1 MYDRE
6 LRKLALVSRVGL
18 IYRAPDGVLT
28 ALSDVPEDNPL
39 YVCAS
44 LREKMLHGA
53 DSQEMPYIYRDSFE
67 VYFACIKAPDGHYLI
82 GPMSSLPQSA
92 VVTRSFYY
100 SYDMKGSDYPT
111 LRTYTIQQILYIVEL
126 FAEGLTGKTYEETEL
141 LFLNKIAQKGTALH
155 EREQALFSLSED
167 DANEDSNTWRHS
179 YRQER
184 SMLDAVREGRVE
196 DALRISREMDE
207 DAGRL
212 SSHGLSHWKNLAI
225 VAITLTSR
233 AAIDGGL
240 SPDTAYRISGYYIQ
254 KCDACLTGTQACGMR
269 DYAIRDITTRVRD
282 KLTKAHTSNYTETCK
297 TYIAKHYREKLYLD
311 DIAEHLGISPTY
323 LSRLFKKDTG
333 IRLQDYINLVR
344 IDRASNMLKYSE
356 LSLSEIAEY
365 VHFPSQSDFGK
376 IFRQQMHMTPK
387 EYRDRYKAA
396 EYTEKKHNPQN

>member
-28 ALSDVPEDNPL
+28 ALYDVPEENPL

-141 LFLNKIAQKGTALH
+141 LFLNKIAQKSTATH
-155 EREQALFSLSED
+155 EK
-167 DANEDSNTWRHS
+167 
-179 YRQER
+179 
-184 SMLDAVREGRVE
+184 
-196 DALRISREMDE
+196 
-207 DAGRL
+207 AGKWMR
-212 SSHGLSHWKNLAI
+212 
-225 VAITLTSR
+225 
-233 AAIDGGL
+233 
-240 SPDTAYRISGYYIQ
+240 
-254 KCDACLTGTQACGMR
+254 TQAASHR
-269 DYAIRDITTRVRD
+269 TA
-282 KLTKAHTSNYTETCK
+282 
-297 TYIAKHYREKLYLD
+297 
-311 DIAEHLGISPTY
+311 SPT
-323 LSRLFKKDTG
+323 
-333 IRLQDYINLVR
+333 
-344 IDRASNMLKYSE
+344 
-356 LSLSEIAEY
+356 
-365 VHFPSQSDFGK
+365 GK
-376 IFRQQMHMTPK
+376 ILLS
-387 EYRDRYKAA
+387 
-396 EYTEKKHNPQN
+396 